1 MLNKPALLWLAINL
15 LILMSVMYDSEVIM
29 YGEIGY
35 QLNVKRINPALV
47 FFDNCKDEIAKSN
60 SLSLEKILFI
70 RTEIYHD
77 F

>member
-1 MLNKPALLWLAINL
+1 
-15 LILMSVMYDSEVIM
+15 M